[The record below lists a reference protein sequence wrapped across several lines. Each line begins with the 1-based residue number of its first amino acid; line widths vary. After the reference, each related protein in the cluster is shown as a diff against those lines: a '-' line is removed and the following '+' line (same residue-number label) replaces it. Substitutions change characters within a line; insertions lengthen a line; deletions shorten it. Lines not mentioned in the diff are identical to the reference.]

1 MINIDKYAYTSKL
14 KDGDPMEKLAF
25 ALVTLCVCLWANSII
40 ISLTVLLI
48 MTWSTIYQGGI
59 PGTFYFK
66 LLLIPMGFLI
76 LGVLAIAIEI
86 TPQPLE
92 LLGSIY
98 FYNIYIGVSKAGLF
112 SATQLF
118 FRALGAV
125 SCLYYLSLNTPMIDV
140 MSALRKLRCPKLLI
154 EMMSLIYRFIFIFIT
169 TAETMLI
176 AQSSRLGYSGILLG
190 YRSLGTLISSIFIR
204 SYQQADKIYTSLESR
219 GYDGELNVLEQ
230 HRRYSLIGYLKVLGI
245 NAFLVALTTI
255 IK

>member
-1 MINIDKYAYTSKL
+1 MINIDKYAYISKL

-25 ALVTLCVCLWANSII
+25 ALLTLFVCLWANSII

-59 PGTFYFK
+59 PGTVYFK
-66 LLLIPMGFLI
+66 LLLIPMSFLI
-76 LGVLAIAIEI
+76 LGVLAIVIEVAS
-86 TPQPLE
+86 QPYGF
-92 LLGSIY
+92 LGYIQL
-98 FYNIYIGVSKAGLF
+98 FDIYIGVSKAGLL

-140 MSALRKLRCPKLLI
+140 MSALNRLKCPKLLV
-154 EMMSLIYRFIFIFIT
+154 EMMSLIYRYIFILIA
-169 TAETMLI
+169 TAETMII
-176 AQSSRLGYSGILLG
+176 AQSSRLGYSRLKSG
-190 YRSLGTLISSIFIR
+190 YRSLGSLISSIFIR
-204 SYQQADKIYTSLESR
+204 SYLQADRMYTSLESR

-230 HRRYSLIGYLKVLGI
+230 HRRDSLKGYLKILGI
-245 NAFLVALTTI
+245 NGLLVVLTTI